1 MNWITRDDFPS
12 RLMRERPLAGV
23 AVTPKC
29 RTAYRR
35 TGTQARQSFSS
46 SKDRQSLRGGKRGR
60 IKESK
65 ERRERGCKGRAN
77 DYETCALKSDD
88 CAPAAP
94 MGCPLETRAP
104 LHSTLRR
111 GGARGGQR
119 RILHGVI
126 FARCA
131 RLYKPRKVL
140 AAQRR
145 TGITWHATQRSTV
158 PSLCPRR
165 IMTGMRPLG

>member
-1 MNWITRDDFPS
+1 MNWMTRDDFPS
-12 RLMRERPLAGV
+12 RPMRERPLAGV

-35 TGTQARQSFSS
+35 TGTPARQSFSS

-88 CAPAAP
+88 CVPGGSYGVSPRNEGSNCTQLGVREAVNDGYCTGPFSPAVH
-94 MGCPLETRAP
+94 GYISGSQGNIGTR
-104 LHSTLRR
+104 S
-111 GGARGGQR
+111 
-119 RILHGVI
+119 
-126 FARCA
+126 
-131 RLYKPRKVL
+131 
-140 AAQRR
+140 QRR
-145 TGITWHATQRSTV
+145 TGITCNSAYV
-158 PSLCPRR
+158 PFLCPRR
-165 IMTGMRPLG
+165 IMTGMCPLG